1 LSAYGIIRN
10 KISKAFTEND
20 TAGELSFCC
29 LTGEPQSAIEI
40 FQASQT
46 NRIYEKFSKIGCPGR
61 IGLFIPHRVTIAQS
75 A

>member
-1 LSAYGIIRN
+1 MEIYS
-10 KISKAFTEND
+10 
-20 TAGELSFCC
+20 AGELSFCC